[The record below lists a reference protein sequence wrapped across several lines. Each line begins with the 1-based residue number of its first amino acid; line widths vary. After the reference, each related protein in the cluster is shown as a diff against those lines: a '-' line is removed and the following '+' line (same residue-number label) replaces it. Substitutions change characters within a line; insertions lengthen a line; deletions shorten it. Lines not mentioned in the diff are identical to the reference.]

1 MLQIMSN
8 EELQRISFELD
19 QALYNHLQ
27 WHKNLIRTFACRSP
41 CDKHDIIPKAHKEC
55 RFGQWYY
62 GTTVQSIADQ
72 KGFIAIGE
80 AHQQMHRFATN
91 LLINLNENHPVSPMD
106 YDHFSNALE
115 RLQLEIHALKNEIES
130 KLNKR
135 DPLTMTSNR
144 VSMLPVLREQQE
156 LSKREL
162 QTCCLAMLDIDFFKK
177 VNDKHGHIVGDKV
190 LAMLARYLM
199 DNLRPYDKIF
209 RYGGE
214 EFLICI
220 PHSNVLEANKM
231 IDRLRAGIA
240 TIPFNVGLPK
250 PLHITVS
257 CGIALL
263 DPNVAMEISIDNADS
278 AMYLAKSNGR
288 NRTEIKASK

>member
-1 MLQIMSN
+1 MLQVMSN
-8 EELQRISFELD
+8 AELQKISFELD
-19 QALYNHLQ
+19 QALYNHQQ
-27 WHKNLIRTFACRSP
+27 WHKDLIRTLACRSSY
-41 CDKHDIIPKAHKEC
+41 DKHDIIPNSYKEC
-55 RFGQWYY
+55 RFGQWYFGSTAKTIVDHQGY
-62 GTTVQSIADQ
+62 
-72 KGFIAIGE
+72 IAIGE
-80 AHQQMHRFATN
+80 AHQQMHQFATH
-91 LLINLNENHPVSPMD
+91 LLINLSENKPITPID

-130 KLNKR
+130 MLNNR
-135 DPLTMTSNR
+135 DPLTMTINR
-144 VSMLPVLREQQE
+144 ISMLPVLREQQE

-162 QTCCLAMLDIDFFKK
+162 QSCCIAMLDIDFFKK
-177 VNDKHGHIVGDKV
+177 LNDKHGHAVGDKV
-190 LAMLARYLM
+190 LVLLARYLM

-220 PHSNVLEANKM
+220 PHSNVLEAHDM

-240 TIPFNVGLPK
+240 TMPFNVGLQK
-250 PLHITVS
+250 PLQVTVS

-263 DPNVAMEISIDNADS
+263 DPSVAMEVSVDNADK

-288 NRTEIKASK
+288 NRTEIKTS